1 MTMTKELVATIRS
14 LFPQQHQDNM
24 TIAKDLVAIVIE
36 QIKKDIHAKK
46 ISDPRL
52 LFMFGE

>member
-1 MTMTKELVATIRS
+1 MTKELVATIRS
-14 LFPQQHQDNM
+14 LFPQRQDNM

-36 QIKKDIHAKK
+36 QIKKDIQAKK